1 MEVRE
6 TFGETETDVNQ
17 SLNYV
22 NNSHLGCFV
31 SLDIGTNL
39 LAYRD
44 CASLGAESCYFIP

>member
-6 TFGETETDVNQ
+6 TFGETETDVNR

-22 NNSHLGCFV
+22 NNSTWAVLL
-31 SLDIGTNL
+31 SLDISTNL

-44 CASLGAESCYFIP
+44 CASLGVESCYFIP